1 MPGKQS
7 DNRSQVSRR
16 NFVKAAGAS
25 GAAVSMAGCIYGDS
39 GGGGSDSVVWGFDP
53 TAANDVGE
61 DIKELFSENGADADI
76 ELRPGDSDTGAR
88 RDNYQRLLEAGETE
102 PDLFLMDN
110 GWVNVFIQQ
119 GLIANLSE
127 ELDDSELQT
136 IEDEYFE
143 GFTSTARDPGSGD
156 LFGVPLF
163 PDFPVMQ
170 YNKEYARQAGYGE
183 SDFETWATEPKTW
196 QEWSQLTAEIQEAAD
211 VKHGFTT
218 QWDIYVGTACC
229 TFNEVMSSWGGAYF
243 GGRDNLLGPVGDR
256 PVTVNNQ
263 ETIDALRMMRTFVDE
278 DYDNALEGYASGIAP
293 SSITQWTEESSR
305 APMADGDAVMHRNW
319 PYAIASNAAEDALG
333 QDNYGTMPMPYAVS
347 EDEAAQPGTGG
358 TTSALGGWH
367 IVLNPNSE
375 RKEEALEV
383 MRAAMTD
390 EVSLGLFELWGW
402 LPPKPALF
410 ESDRAAEA
418 SIVGNYLDT
427 LQVAGENT
435 MPRPVTEVWSTQ
447 STMVAEAANEAV
459 AGGTT
464 PEQAMNDLQSSL
476 EETEQQ

>member
-7 DNRSQVSRR
+7 DHRSQVSRR

-39 GGGGSDSVVWGFDP
+39 GGGSDAVVWGFDSN
-53 TAANDVGE
+53 AASEVGDE
-61 DIKELFSENGADADI
+61 IKQLYADNGVEADI
-76 ELRPGDSDTGAR
+76 ELRGGDSDTGAR

-102 PDLFLMDN
+102 PDLLMMDN

-127 ELDDSELQT
+127 ELDESELQT
-136 IEDEYFE
+136 VQNDYFE
-143 GFTSTARDPGSGD
+143 GFTQTAREPSSGD
-156 LFGVPLF
+156 LYGLPMY
-163 PDFPVMQ
+163 PDFPTMQ

-183 SDFETWATEPKTW
+183 SDFEKWATEPMTW

-211 VKHGFTT
+211 VEYGFTT
-218 QWDIYVGTACC
+218 QWDIYEGTSCC

-243 GGRDNLLGPVGDR
+243 GGRDNLLGPVGER
-256 PVTVNNQ
+256 PVTVDEQ
-263 ETIDALRMMRTFVDE
+263 ETIDSLRMMRTFVDE

-305 APMADGDAVMHRNW
+305 APMAEGRAVMHRNW
-319 PYAIASNAAEDALG
+319 PYAIDLNASEDALG
-333 QDNYGTMPMPYAVS
+333 VDNYGAMPMPYAVS

-383 MRAAMTD
+383 LRATMTD

-402 LPPKPALF
+402 LPPKPELF
-410 ESDRAAEA
+410 ASDRAAETGV
-418 SIVGNYLDT
+418 VGNYLDT
-427 LQVAGENT
+427 IRVAGENT
-435 MPRPVTEVWSTQ
+435 MPRPVTEVWPSQ
-447 STMVAEAANEAV
+447 STLIAEAANEV
-459 AGGTT
+459 IAGDTS
-464 PEQAMNDLQSSL
+464 PEQAMSDLQSSL